1 MSKKLVILSGRSGSG
16 KTIAL
21 HALEDQEFYCI
32 DNLPLSMMVNLVD
45 KLSQHHD
52 QLAVSIDARAV
63 PDDLADFD
71 SVYQQLKQSAYHTEV
86 IFLDADDATLLKR
99 FSETRRRHPLTQS
112 GLSLR
117 EAISKETALLE
128 SIRLAADLNID
139 SSILN
144 VHQLRDMISSR
155 VNNQES
161 SLDLMFISFGFKH
174 GIPSDADFVF
184 DARCLPNPYWDESLR
199 AMSGKDKPVQEYLAD
214 NGRVQEFF
222 WQIKVFLHT
231 WLPRFETDNRS
242 YLTVAIGCTGGQHRS
257 VYMAESLAE
266 HFRTEHAKVT
276 VRHRELDK
284 RS

>member
-1 MSKKLVILSGRSGSG
+1 MSMKLVILSGRSGSG

-32 DNLPLSMMVNLVD
+32 DNLPLSMMIDLAD
-45 KLSQHHD
+45 KLSAQYD
-52 QLAVSIDARAV
+52 QVAVSIDARAV
-63 PDDLADFD
+63 PDDLADFEII
-71 SVYQQLKQSAYHTEV
+71 YKQLQTGPYDTEV
-86 IFLDADDATLLKR
+86 IYLDADDATLLKR
-99 FSETRRRHPLTQS
+99 FSETRRRHPLTQD

-128 SIRLAADLNID
+128 RIRLAADLNID
-139 SSILN
+139 TSTLN
-144 VHQLRDMISSR
+144 VHQLRDMVSSR
-155 VNNQES
+155 VNNMEN

-184 DARCLPNPYWDESLR
+184 DARCLPNPYWDEELR
-199 AMSGKDKPVQEYLAD
+199 PYNGKDKPVQDFLSAQ
-214 NGRVQEFF
+214 GRVQEFF

-257 VYMAESLAE
+257 VYMSALLADY
-266 HFRTEHAKVT
+266 FRTQHSKVT

-284 RS
+284 K

>member
-32 DNLPLSMMVNLVD
+32 DNLPLSMMVDLVD

-71 SVYQQLKQSAYHTEV
+71 SVYQQLKQSSYDTEV

-199 AMSGKDKPVQEYLAD
+199 ALSGKDKPVKEYLAD

>member
-32 DNLPLSMMVNLVD
+32 DNLPLSMMVDLVD

-71 SVYQQLKQSAYHTEV
+71 SVYQQLKQSSYDTEV

-266 HFRTEHAKVT
+266 HFRAEHAKVT

-284 RS
+284 CS

>member
-32 DNLPLSMMVNLVD
+32 DNLPLSMMVDLVD

-71 SVYQQLKQSAYHTEV
+71 SVYQQLKQSAYDTEV

-284 RS
+284 RG

>member
-32 DNLPLSMMVNLVD
+32 DNLPLSMMVDLVD

-71 SVYQQLKQSAYHTEV
+71 SVYQQLKQSSYDTEV